1 MGLKEQ
7 KECIDPKYQRDKG
20 VDTYYPQGTLCFKDP
35 SAGIIVF
42 NAFWLLNL
50 DVIYLYHLS
59 QSLVKYST
67 FLIFSMSMV
76 LFWIVQFIHQTKA
89 ASPTHNKS
97 LLYIVSILFQNLV
110 RILDLQGLVLSGPGQ
125 REMTRKVS
133 QLINQLIHPA
143 WQPTPKWLNT
153 NIALLGLSQCKR

>member
-1 MGLKEQ
+1 MGLEEQ

-50 DVIYLYHLS
+50 DVKYLYLYHLR

-97 LLYIVSILFQNLV
+97 LLYIVYFF
-110 RILDLQGLVLSGPGQ
+110 RILSGFWIFRVWYCQGLG
-125 REMTRKVS
+125 EEK
-133 QLINQLIHPA
+133 
-143 WQPTPKWLNT
+143 WQEKFHSW
-153 NIALLGLSQCKR
+153 